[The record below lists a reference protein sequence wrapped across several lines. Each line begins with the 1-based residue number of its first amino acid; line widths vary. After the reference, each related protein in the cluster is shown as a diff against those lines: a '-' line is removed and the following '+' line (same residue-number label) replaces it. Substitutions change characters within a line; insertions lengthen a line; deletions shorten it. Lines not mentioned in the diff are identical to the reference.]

1 MKKQDFSSYTNIFVY
16 TNFFIKTFF
25 QFRAIMECV
34 HDYEAG
40 GYNET

>member
-25 QFRAIMECV
+25 LFRAIMECV
-34 HDYEAG
+34 HDHETG